1 MIGPEDSGGAHKAC
15 GIPFHPRRRIEPR
28 DLFSGAPMNQHPDTE
43 EIAAYLSHG
52 LPSGGRAKL
61 EAHLASCQACRRE
74 VTSARRLLYTG
85 LLRSR
90 WQLLLPAAIAAI
102 LAVTLLGR
110 SALAPPLE
118 HPMVRGPGD
127 TDRAQTIP
135 AFSPLDDAT
144 LARASVRFAWASQSG
159 RPLYRLTL
167 TDGSGKALWIQSTVD
182 TLLSLPADVVLDSG
196 RTYFWYVD
204 ALDSTGTSLTTGTR
218 RFSVAP

>member
-1 MIGPEDSGGAHKAC
+1 
-15 GIPFHPRRRIEPR
+15 
-28 DLFSGAPMNQHPDTE
+28 MNEHPDTE

-52 LPSGGRAKL
+52 LPSAGRAKL
-61 EAHLASCQACRRE
+61 EAHLASCRDCRRE

-85 LLRSR
+85 ALRSR
-90 WQLLLPAAIAAI
+90 WPMVLPAAIAAI
-102 LAVTLLGR
+102 LALTLLGR
-110 SALAPPLE
+110 WALAPPVE
-118 HPMVRGPGD
+118 RQMVRGPVE

-135 AFSPLDDAT
+135 AFSPLDDAIM
-144 LARASVRFAWASQSG
+144 ARASVRFAWAGQSG

-167 TDGSGKALWIQSTVD
+167 TDGSGKALWIQNTAD
-182 TLLSLPADVVLDSG
+182 TMLSLPADLVLDFG